1 MYRSL
6 FKCIGLFHRSLVVCT
21 HTYTLSLTH
30 TAESGTS
37 PIDAA
42 AVKIVAVSIFPRKPW
57 SPRHK
62 IAANEMART
71 PPPKVG
77 GSGNISDVV
86 GCALSRPLC
95 VWGLGLGS

>member
-1 MYRSL
+1 MY
-6 FKCIGLFHRSLVVCT
+6 
-21 HTYTLSLTH
+21 TYILSLSHTH

-57 SPRHK
+57 SPRDK
-62 IAANEMART
+62 MAANEMART
-71 PPPKVG
+71 PPPNVG

-86 GCALSRPLC
+86 GCALSSPLC
-95 VWGLGLGS
+95 VCGLGLES